1 MPRRTSSWSSATK
14 IRSPFVPLAIY
25 GYRHTYRRAIA
36 AGFNIQLAW
45 MCFTRSCMLGMPTPS
60 PRDNFPFCLGR
71 FPGIPL
77 PLSLISS
84 VIFPGSRSIRILAWG
99 LPECRWM
106 LVRLS

>member
-25 GYRHTYRRAIA
+25 GYVYTLRRAIA

-45 MCFTRSCMLGMPTPS
+45 MCFTSLVHARDATPS

-77 PLSLISS
+77 L
-84 VIFPGSRSIRILAWG
+84 
-99 LPECRWM
+99 CR
-106 LVRLS
+106 